1 MARTARTH
9 SDSGV
14 YHAILRGVNKQQIF
28 ECTEDYQRF
37 LNILRTLT
45 VREQDE
51 SGHRSKPNCVVYA
64 YCLMGNHV
72 HLLIKESSETLAQIM
87 KRISSSYVYYYNH
100 KYGRIGHLF
109 QERFKSQPV
118 GDWDYFLTLLRYI
131 HQNPL
136 KPHLVT
142 SLREYK
148 WSSWLEYIGQEKN
161 AFCAINVVLSRISLE
176 ELSNLIAEP
185 LAEKEE
191 EGLLDIEETPVKTC
205 YSDEEIWHVLTNL
218 CGMTTAAEFQQLPRP
233 QQKHYLWEAHAKGIG
248 PRALSRLT
256 GVPYSIVQ
264 RATSAENEKRLL
276 SGMVC
281 ESTLEDE
288 DWYSYCS
295 PDEFEPYPEY

>member
-1 MARTARTH
+1 MARTARKH

-14 YHAILRGVNKQQIF
+14 YHVILRGVNKQQIF

-51 SGHRSKPNCVVYA
+51 SGHRSK
-64 YCLMGNHV
+64 
-72 HLLIKESSETLAQIM
+72 
-87 KRISSSYVYYYNH
+87 
-100 KYGRIGHLF
+100 YGRI
-109 QERFKSQPV
+109 
-118 GDWDYFLTLLRYI
+118 
-131 HQNPL
+131 
-136 KPHLVT
+136 
-142 SLREYK
+142 
-148 WSSWLEYIGQEKN
+148 
-161 AFCAINVVLSRISLE
+161 
-176 ELSNLIAEP
+176 SNLIAEP
-185 LAEKEE
+185 LAEEEE

-264 RATSAENEKRLL
+264 RATSAENDKRLQA
-276 SGMVC
+276 GMVC

>member
-14 YHAILRGVNKQQIF
+14 YHVILRGVNKQQIF

-45 VREQDE
+45 VQEQDE

-87 KRISSSYVYYYNH
+87 KRISSSCVYYYNQ

-142 SLREYK
+142 SLREYR
-148 WSSWLEYIGQEKN
+148 WSSWLEYMDKKRM
-161 AFCAINVVLSRISLE
+161 LS
-176 ELSNLIAEP
+176 
-185 LAEKEE
+185 
-191 EGLLDIEETPVKTC
+191 V
-205 YSDEEIWHVLTNL
+205 
-218 CGMTTAAEFQQLPRP
+218 P
-233 QQKHYLWEAHAKGIG
+233 Q
-248 PRALSRLT
+248 
-256 GVPYSIVQ
+256 
-264 RATSAENEKRLL
+264 
-276 SGMVC
+276 M
-281 ESTLEDE
+281 
-288 DWYSYCS
+288 
-295 PDEFEPYPEY
+295 

>member
-1 MARTARTH
+1 MARKARTH

-14 YHAILRGVNKQQIF
+14 YHVILRGVNKQQIF

-72 HLLIKESSETLAQIM
+72 HLLIKESSETLTQIM

-118 GDWDYFLTLLRYI
+118 GDWGYFLTLLRYI

-136 KPHLVT
+136 KPRLVT
-142 SLREYK
+142 SLREYR

-161 AFCAINVVLSRISLE
+161 AFCAI
-176 ELSNLIAEP
+176 
-185 LAEKEE
+185 
-191 EGLLDIEETPVKTC
+191 D
-205 YSDEEIWHVLTNL
+205 
-218 CGMTTAAEFQQLPRP
+218 
-233 QQKHYLWEAHAKGIG
+233 
-248 PRALSRLT
+248 
-256 GVPYSIVQ
+256 
-264 RATSAENEKRLL
+264 
-276 SGMVC
+276 
-281 ESTLEDE
+281 
-288 DWYSYCS
+288 
-295 PDEFEPYPEY
+295 